1 MNSYADI
8 DTDLSSMLHGVAR
21 LHVSLGRMD
30 NVGISTRGWSYNELV
45 DGILAINGTEDP
57 AVKMHRCIECLFD
70 TLDALIELGPRAVSY
85 LSDLRKMA

>member
-8 DTDLSSMLHGVAR
+8 DADLSSMLHGTAR

-85 LSDLRKMA
+85 LSDLRKMV

>member
-70 TLDALIELGPRAVSY
+70 TLDALIEIGPRAVSY
-85 LSDLRKMA
+85 LSDLRKMV